1 MAFKTLAEVPATMKW
16 VGDHLEAQDFNDPNP
31 AIAATM
37 GIFAK
42 GKGQVLT
49 VGTINWSLGLSQDE
63 ASWNE
68 IDQIT
73 WNIFEQLG

>member
-1 MAFKTLAEVPATMKW
+1 
-16 VGDHLEAQDFNDPNP
+16 
-31 AIAATM
+31 M

-49 VGTINWSLGLSQDE
+49 VGTINWSLGLSQDG
-63 ASWNE
+63 SWNE

-73 WNIFEQLG
+73 RNIFDELG